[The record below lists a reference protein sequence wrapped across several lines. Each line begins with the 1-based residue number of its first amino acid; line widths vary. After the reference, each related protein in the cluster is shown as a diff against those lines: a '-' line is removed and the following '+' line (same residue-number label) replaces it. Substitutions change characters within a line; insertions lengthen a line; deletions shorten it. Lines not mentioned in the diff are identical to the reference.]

1 MYAIIKTGGKQQKVS
16 PGDLVKV
23 EKLEANPGEEYSFNE
38 VTLVENNGSVTV
50 GTPLVKA
57 KVTAQV
63 LSQGRG
69 KKLVVFFYRH
79 KTNHRRR
86 KGHRQSYTQLRI
98 KDIVMEA

>member
-16 PGDLVKV
+16 PGDLVRV
-23 EKLEANPGEEYSFNE
+23 EKIEANPGEEFSFNE
-38 VTLVENNGSVTV
+38 VTLVENNGNVTV
-50 GTPLVKA
+50 GTPFVKA

-63 LSQGRG
+63 LTQGRG

-86 KGHRQSYTQLRI
+86 KGHRQSFTQVRI
-98 KDIVMEA
+98 KDIILEA